1 MDEQLEI
8 ALKGGDFKHLIES
21 RFTRIKKNYNLKK
34 VEIEVLYFLSN
45 CKDKNTPTDIYKKLG
60 LNRGH
65 VSQAIDSLYR
75 RKLIIAVPD
84 QNARRY
90 MHYSVSDD
98 AVEIIEEIAEIK
110 KELDKQ
116 IFRGITEE
124 EIIAYKKTT
133 EKIIRNIQQ
142 LL

>member
-1 MDEQLEI
+1 MDEQLEM
-8 ALKGGDFKHLIES
+8 ALKGGDFKHLLES
-21 RFTRIKKNYNLKK
+21 RFAKIKNDYDLKK
-34 VEIEVLYFLSN
+34 VDIEVLYFLSN

-65 VSQAIDSLYR
+65 VSQAIDTLCR

-84 QNARRY
+84 QKDRRY

-98 AVEIIEEIAEIK
+98 AAKIVDEIAEIK
-110 KELDKQ
+110 RDLNKE

-124 EIIAYKKTT
+124 EIAAYKKTT
-133 EKIIRNIQQ
+133 EKIFRNIQQ

>member
-1 MDEQLEI
+1 
-8 ALKGGDFKHLIES
+8 
-21 RFTRIKKNYNLKK
+21 
-34 VEIEVLYFLSN
+34 
-45 CKDKNTPTDIYKKLG
+45 
-60 LNRGH
+60 
-65 VSQAIDSLYR
+65 
-75 RKLIIAVPD
+75 
-84 QNARRY
+84 

>member
-8 ALKGGDFKHLIES
+8 ALKGGVFKHLIES

-84 QNARRY
+84 QNDRRY

>member
-84 QNARRY
+84 QNDRRY